1 MQPRKPQLAT
11 LPDVQEEIDTMEAT
25 KVVRKFKVVLFN
37 DEEHSYDYV
46 VEILTKIC
54 KLTREQAFRCAV
66 EVDLTGRTIVF
77 YGEREKCVELS
88 HQINDYGPDYRMP
101 RSLNSMES
109 AVEGF

>member
-1 MQPRKPQLAT
+1 MPNPET
-11 LPDVQEEIDTMEAT
+11 MPDIQEEIETLTAV
-25 KVVRKFKVVLFN
+25 KVQKQFKVVLFN

-77 YGEREKCVELS
+77 YGEREKCVEVS
-88 HQINDYGPDYRMP
+88 HKINNYGPDFRMP
-101 RSLNSMES
+101 KSIGSMES
-109 AVEGF
+109 AVEEF